1 MMPRSEAEESNAQ
14 NNKHGVNRN
23 NNNNNNNNNAIRTT
37 GFLNTPHEG
46 TKLEFARGEQQRGR
60 DVLLARLG
68 FATPLFFTATL
79 LSFVLYWGALLF
91 PPFAVFFI
99 CAFISYGWFKGILYS
114 FSALFIGVP
123 RAHLYKT
130 ADWKQL
136 GNDSRKKSPLLERT
150 LGVSE
155 EDGKPLGMAH
165 PSSLGSVKEDYDT
178 SATISKQRRNMDIP
192 TWTSKLD
199 NKEKRTLAE
208 KFNDLRHVVIVPT
221 YREPLNVLRKTLN
234 TLVAQ
239 TCAKGKVIVVIAT
252 EKNDKEAIEKVEALI
267 EEYSKNLLGLFYT
280 VHEKISPAE
289 TDGKS
294 SNVAWCARCVQHT
307 ILEKWNYVP
316 EQILVTVCDADTY
329 FDEQFCECLSY
340 THAQNMEPYNCTYQS
355 AENEFPNIW
364 MVPTLVRV
372 KAVVDSINMLGMLS
386 SKYAVPYP
394 YVCYS
399 QSLRTIMDVN
409 GWDVDVVPDDF
420 HHFMKCFFKKDGHF
434 RLVPIFMLT
443 GNNAQEHTNWFSAMR
458 SRYRRAK
465 RDAWGAIDL
474 SYILSQWYQKR
485 NVLDKHGA
493 FMLFVDVIEH
503 HVSWSSYFLTVMLG
517 GMMSAWLN
525 PELETYPFGIGIRAM
540 ALIAF
545 GPILFATW
553 AYIVCD
559 FYVRMFLVQDRKYF
573 EANSAPLWWQIT
585 SQVQWLLMPLAD
597 FIFAAVAALDAQLHM
612 ALWPKMS
619 GYRVS
624 KTVDR
629 SNLEYKIAQRHIMP
643 NGTWRNEPFLNN
655 ANINTNGG
663 GSAMKSS
670 SSNGLYHAIESDGSD
685 ARSERE
691 RNHGRGL

>member
-1 MMPRSEAEESNAQ
+1 MPRSEDESNAQ
-14 NNKHGVNRN
+14 NNKHVNRN
-23 NNNNNNNNNAIRTT
+23 NNNNTIRTT

-46 TKLEFARGEQQRGR
+46 TKLEFARGEQQRQNF
-60 DVLLARLG
+60 LLARLG
-68 FATPLFFTATL
+68 FAMPLFFTATL

-155 EDGKPLGMAH
+155 EDGKPLGIAH

-239 TCAKGKVIVVIAT
+239 TCAKDKVIVVIAT

-465 RDAWGAIDL
+465 RDAWGVIDL

-670 SSNGLYHAIESDGSD
+670 NGLYHAIESDGSD

>member
-1 MMPRSEAEESNAQ
+1 MPRSEDESNAQ
-14 NNKHGVNRN
+14 NNKHVNRN
-23 NNNNNNNNNAIRTT
+23 NNNNTIRTT
-37 GFLNTPHEG
+37 GFLNTPHAG
-46 TKLEFARGEQQRGR
+46 TKLEFARGEQQRQNF
-60 DVLLARLG
+60 LLARLG
-68 FATPLFFTATL
+68 FAMPLFFTATL

-155 EDGKPLGMAH
+155 EDGKPLGIAH

-239 TCAKGKVIVVIAT
+239 TCAKDKVIVVIAT

-280 VHEKISPAE
+280 VHEKISPVE

-294 SNVAWCARCVQHT
+294 SNLAWCARCVQHT

-465 RDAWGAIDL
+465 RDAWGVIDL

-670 SSNGLYHAIESDGSD
+670 NGLYHAIESDGSD

>member
-1 MMPRSEAEESNAQ
+1 MPRSEEEESNAQ
-14 NNKHGVNRN
+14 NNKHANR
-23 NNNNNNNNNAIRTT
+23 NNNNNAIRTT

-46 TKLEFARGEQQRGR
+46 TKLEFAHGEQHRR
-60 DVLLARLG
+60 NVLLARLG
-68 FATPLFFTATL
+68 FAMPLFFTATL

-155 EDGKPLGMAH
+155 EDGKPLGIAH

-239 TCAKGKVIVVIAT
+239 ICAKDKVIVVIAT

-280 VHEKISPAE
+280 VHEKISPVE

-294 SNVAWCARCVQHT
+294 SNLAWCARCVQHT

-670 SSNGLYHAIESDGSD
+670 NGLYHAIESDGSD

>member
-1 MMPRSEAEESNAQ
+1 MMPRSEDESNAQ
-14 NNKHGVNRN
+14 NNKHVNRN
-23 NNNNNNNNNAIRTT
+23 NNNNTIRTT

-208 KFNDLRHVVIVPT
+208 KFNDLRHVVLVPT

-239 TCAKGKVIVVIAT
+239 TCAKDKVIVVIAT

-670 SSNGLYHAIESDGSD
+670 NGLYHAIESDGSD

>member
-1 MMPRSEAEESNAQ
+1 MPRSEAEESNAQ

-23 NNNNNNNNNAIRTT
+23 NNNNNNNNIAIRTT

-165 PSSLGSVKEDYDT
+165 PSSLGSVKEDYDS

-239 TCAKGKVIVVIAT
+239 TCAKDKVIVVIAT

-420 HHFMKCFFKKDGHF
+420 HNFMKCFFKKDGHF

-663 GSAMKSS
+663 GGAMKSS

>member
-1 MMPRSEAEESNAQ
+1 MPRSEAEESNAQ
-14 NNKHGVNRN
+14 NNKHGVNR
-23 NNNNNNNNNAIRTT
+23 NNNNAIRTT

-68 FATPLFFTATL
+68 FAMPLFFTATL

-239 TCAKGKVIVVIAT
+239 TCAKDKVIVVIAT

>member
-14 NNKHGVNRN
+14 NNKHANR
-23 NNNNNNNNNAIRTT
+23 NNNNNAIRTT

-68 FATPLFFTATL
+68 FAMPLFFTATL

-239 TCAKGKVIVVIAT
+239 TCAKDKVIVVIAT

-280 VHEKISPAE
+280 VHEKISPVE

-294 SNVAWCARCVQHT
+294 SNLAWCARCVQHT

-670 SSNGLYHAIESDGSD
+670 NGLYHAIESDGSD

>member
-1 MMPRSEAEESNAQ
+1 MPRSEEEESNAQ
-14 NNKHGVNRN
+14 NNKHANR
-23 NNNNNNNNNAIRTT
+23 NNNNNNAIRTT

-46 TKLEFARGEQQRGR
+46 TKLEFAHGEQHRR
-60 DVLLARLG
+60 NVLLARLG
-68 FATPLFFTATL
+68 FAMPLFFTATL

-239 TCAKGKVIVVIAT
+239 TCAKDKVIVVIAT

-553 AYIVCD
+553 AYIVCA
-559 FYVRMFLVQDRKYF
+559 FYVRMFLVQEGNYF

-585 SQVQWLLMPLAD
+585 SQVLWVLMALAD

>member
-14 NNKHGVNRN
+14 NNKHGVNR
-23 NNNNNNNNNAIRTT
+23 NNNNAIRTT

-46 TKLEFARGEQQRGR
+46 TKLEFARGEQQRQNF
-60 DVLLARLG
+60 LLARLG
-68 FATPLFFTATL
+68 FAMPLFFTATL

-239 TCAKGKVIVVIAT
+239 TCAKDKVIVVIAT

>member
-1 MMPRSEAEESNAQ
+1 MPRSEAEESNAQ
-14 NNKHGVNRN
+14 NNKHGVNR
-23 NNNNNNNNNAIRTT
+23 NNNNAIRTT

-46 TKLEFARGEQQRGR
+46 TKLEFARGEQQRQNF
-60 DVLLARLG
+60 LLARLG
-68 FATPLFFTATL
+68 FAMPLFFTATL

-239 TCAKGKVIVVIAT
+239 TCAKDKVIVVIAT

>member
-1 MMPRSEAEESNAQ
+1 MMPRSEDESNAQ
-14 NNKHGVNRN
+14 NNKHVNRN
-23 NNNNNNNNNAIRTT
+23 NNNNTIRTT
-37 GFLNTPHEG
+37 GFLNTPHAG
-46 TKLEFARGEQQRGR
+46 TKLEFARGEQQRQNF
-60 DVLLARLG
+60 LLARLG
-68 FATPLFFTATL
+68 FAMPLFFTATL

-155 EDGKPLGMAH
+155 EDGKPLGIAH

-239 TCAKGKVIVVIAT
+239 TCAKDKVIVVIAT

-280 VHEKISPAE
+280 VHEKISPVE

-294 SNVAWCARCVQHT
+294 SNLAWCARCVQHT

-465 RDAWGAIDL
+465 RDAWGVIDL

-503 HVSWSSYFLTVMLG
+503 HISWSSYFLTVMLG

-670 SSNGLYHAIESDGSD
+670 NGLYHAIESDGSD

>member
-1 MMPRSEAEESNAQ
+1 MMPRSEEEESNAQ
-14 NNKHGVNRN
+14 NNKHANR
-23 NNNNNNNNNAIRTT
+23 NNNNNAIRTT

-46 TKLEFARGEQQRGR
+46 TKLEFARGEQQRQNF
-60 DVLLARLG
+60 LLARLG
-68 FATPLFFTATL
+68 FAMPLFFTATL

-239 TCAKGKVIVVIAT
+239 TCAKDKVIVVIAT

-458 SRYRRAK
+458 SRYCRAK
-465 RDAWGAIDL
+465 RDAWGVIDL

-670 SSNGLYHAIESDGSD
+670 NGLYHAIESDGSD

>member
-1 MMPRSEAEESNAQ
+1 MMPRCEEEESNAQ
-14 NNKHGVNRN
+14 NNKHANR
-23 NNNNNNNNNAIRTT
+23 NNNNNAIRTT

-68 FATPLFFTATL
+68 FAMPLFFTATL

-239 TCAKGKVIVVIAT
+239 TCAKDKVIVVIAT

-280 VHEKISPAE
+280 VHEKISPVE

-294 SNVAWCARCVQHT
+294 SNLAWCARCVQHT

-670 SSNGLYHAIESDGSD
+670 NGLYHAIESDGSD

>member
-1 MMPRSEAEESNAQ
+1 MMPRSEDESNAQ
-14 NNKHGVNRN
+14 NNKHVNRN
-23 NNNNNNNNNAIRTT
+23 NNNNTIRTT

-46 TKLEFARGEQQRGR
+46 TKLEFARGEQQRQNF
-60 DVLLARLG
+60 LLARLG
-68 FATPLFFTATL
+68 FAMPLFFTATL

-155 EDGKPLGMAH
+155 EDGKPLGIAH

-239 TCAKGKVIVVIAT
+239 TCAKDKVIVVIAT

-280 VHEKISPAE
+280 VHEKISPVE

-294 SNVAWCARCVQHT
+294 SNLAWCARCVQHT

-465 RDAWGAIDL
+465 RDAWGVIDL

-670 SSNGLYHAIESDGSD
+670 NGLYHAIESDGSD

>member
-1 MMPRSEAEESNAQ
+1 MPRSEDESNAQ
-14 NNKHGVNRN
+14 NNKHVNRN
-23 NNNNNNNNNAIRTT
+23 NNNNTIRTT

-46 TKLEFARGEQQRGR
+46 TKLEFARGEQQRQNF
-60 DVLLARLG
+60 LLARLG
-68 FATPLFFTATL
+68 FAMPLFFTATL

-155 EDGKPLGMAH
+155 EDGKPLGIAH

-239 TCAKGKVIVVIAT
+239 TCAKDKVIVVIAT

-307 ILEKWNYVP
+307 IVGKWNYVP

-465 RDAWGAIDL
+465 RDAWGVIDL

-670 SSNGLYHAIESDGSD
+670 NGLYHAIESDGSD

>member
-14 NNKHGVNRN
+14 NNKHGVNR
-23 NNNNNNNNNAIRTT
+23 NNNNAIRTT

-68 FATPLFFTATL
+68 FAMPLFFTATL

-239 TCAKGKVIVVIAT
+239 TCAKDKVIVVIAT

>member
-1 MMPRSEAEESNAQ
+1 MPRSEAEESNAQ
-14 NNKHGVNRN
+14 NNKHGVNR

-91 PPFAVFFI
+91 PPFA
-99 CAFISYGWFKGILYS
+99 
-114 FSALFIGVP
+114 
-123 RAHLYKT
+123 
-130 ADWKQL
+130 QL

-165 PSSLGSVKEDYDT
+165 PSFLGSVKEDYDT

-239 TCAKGKVIVVIAT
+239 TCAKDKVIVVIAT

-364 MVPTLVRV
+364 MVPTLIRV

-559 FYVRMFLVQDRKYF
+559 FYVRMFL
-573 EANSAPLWWQIT
+573 ANSAPLWWQIT

>member
-1 MMPRSEAEESNAQ
+1 MPRSEAEESNAQ
-14 NNKHGVNRN
+14 NNKHGVNR
-23 NNNNNNNNNAIRTT
+23 NNNNAIRTT

-239 TCAKGKVIVVIAT
+239 TCAKDKVIVVIAT

>member
-1 MMPRSEAEESNAQ
+1 
-14 NNKHGVNRN
+14 
-23 NNNNNNNNNAIRTT
+23 
-37 GFLNTPHEG
+37 
-46 TKLEFARGEQQRGR
+46 
-60 DVLLARLG
+60 
-68 FATPLFFTATL
+68 
-79 LSFVLYWGALLF
+79 
-91 PPFAVFFI
+91 
-99 CAFISYGWFKGILYS
+99 
-114 FSALFIGVP
+114 
-123 RAHLYKT
+123 
-130 ADWKQL
+130 
-136 GNDSRKKSPLLERT
+136 
-150 LGVSE
+150 
-155 EDGKPLGMAH
+155 
-165 PSSLGSVKEDYDT
+165 
-178 SATISKQRRNMDIP
+178 
-192 TWTSKLD
+192 
-199 NKEKRTLAE
+199 
-208 KFNDLRHVVIVPT
+208 
-221 YREPLNVLRKTLN
+221 LRKTLN

-239 TCAKGKVIVVIAT
+239 TCAKDKVIVVIAT

-485 NVLDKHGA
+485 NVLDKHCA

-585 SQVQWLLMPLAD
+585 SQVQWLLIPLAD
-597 FIFAAVAALDAQLHM
+597 FIFAAMAALDAQLHM

>member
-1 MMPRSEAEESNAQ
+1 MSSSSRGLEGDESAKQ
-14 NNKHGVNRN
+14 QPLLLARAPISNR
-23 NNNNNNNNNAIRTT
+23 T
-37 GFLNTPHEG
+37 GFLNTPHKG
-46 TKLEFARGEQQRGR
+46 TKLEFAHHRGVEGG
-60 DVLLARLG
+60 DGVPFLARVG
-68 FATPLFFTATL
+68 FALPLLFTATL

-91 PPFAVFFI
+91 PPFAVIFI
-99 CAFISYGWFKGILYS
+99 CAFISYGWVKGILYS
-114 FSALFIGVP
+114 FSALFIGIP
-123 RAHLYKT
+123 LSHLYRT

-155 EDGKPLGMAH
+155 EDGKALGLAH
-165 PSSLGSVKEDYDT
+165 PHSSAGNAAKEGYETT
-178 SATISKQRRNMDIP
+178 SASTSEQRLKMEVP
-192 TWTSKLD
+192 TWTSKFD
-199 NKEKRTLAE
+199 NKEKRTLTE
-208 KFNDLRHVVIVPT
+208 KFKDLTHVVIVPT

-252 EKNDKEAIEKVEALI
+252 EKNDKEAIGKVEALI
-267 EEYSKNLLGLFYT
+267 EEYGKNLLGLFYT
-280 VHEKISPAE
+280 VHEKMSPAE

-307 ILEKWNYVP
+307 MLEKWNYVP

-355 AENEFPNIW
+355 AENEFPNVW

-485 NVLDKHGA
+485 DVLNKREA
-493 FMLFVDVIEH
+493 LMLFVDVIEH

-597 FIFAAVAALDAQLHM
+597 FIFSAVAALDAQLHM

-643 NGTWRNEPFLNN
+643 NGTWRSEPFLNDV
-655 ANINTNGG
+655 NISTNRG
-663 GSAMKSS
+663 GSAKKSS

-691 RNHGRGL
+691 SNHSRGL

>member
-1 MMPRSEAEESNAQ
+1 MMPRSERMNPTHKTTSTS
-14 NNKHGVNRN
+14 NRN
-23 NNNNNNNNNAIRTT
+23 NNNNTIRTT

-46 TKLEFARGEQQRGR
+46 TKLEFARGEQQRR
-60 DVLLARLG
+60 NVLLARLG
-68 FATPLFFTATL
+68 FAMPLFFTATL

-239 TCAKGKVIVVIAT
+239 TCAKDKVIVVIAT